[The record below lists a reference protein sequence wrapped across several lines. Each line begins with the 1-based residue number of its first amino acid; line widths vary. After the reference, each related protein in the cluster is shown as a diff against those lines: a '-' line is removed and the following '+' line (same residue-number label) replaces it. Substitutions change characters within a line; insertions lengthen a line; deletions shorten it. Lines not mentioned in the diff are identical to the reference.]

1 MIERIRRFY
10 FRVEEYHL
18 KLAEETLMYKRGL
31 SSILKEL
38 ADSEKASLR
47 VMLEL
52 VKKHKNLDL

>member
-1 MIERIRRFY
+1 
-10 FRVEEYHL
+10 
-18 KLAEETLMYKRGL
+18 MYNRGL

-52 VKKHKNLDL
+52 VKKHKNIDLLYIRNYMMRLK